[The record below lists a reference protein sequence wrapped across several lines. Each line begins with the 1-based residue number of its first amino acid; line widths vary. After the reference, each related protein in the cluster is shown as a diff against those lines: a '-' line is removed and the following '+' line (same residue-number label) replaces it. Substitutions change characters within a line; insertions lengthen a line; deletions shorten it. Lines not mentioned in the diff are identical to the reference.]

1 MSISATQELRPL
13 IKIAVPAILAQL
25 AMMGLAVIDVVMA
38 GNFGANALAS
48 VSVGTNV
55 LNPVFVFIAGMFLA
69 MNPIIAQ
76 LNGKGAQEEIA
87 PVLHSGLLLGALL
100 SIPTVFF
107 LMFSDAF
114 LSIINIRE
122 EIIDST
128 HRYLLALSY
137 GMPGLFI
144 FFAFRFFNQGMF
156 NNQSVLIINLA
167 AMPINIILNYW
178 FMYGGLGVPALGVQG
193 IGYATTVVWYLT
205 AFALFLYTRNYKE
218 YQALKLFSNGF
229 HPQFKVIKEIFRI
242 GTPMGISIGLEIAM
256 FAIIGVII
264 GSYAVDIISAH
275 QIAINIASVAFMLPL
290 GLSFGTTARVGYY
303 IGSGEPIK
311 ARYVGYLGLWLSM
324 GMALFSCCV
333 LIFGGHIIIGW
344 YTQDAGII
352 ELAAGLLFFAGV
364 FQISDASQASFSGS
378 LRGMKD
384 AKYPMY
390 ISAIAYIGIGL
401 PLGILLGEY
410 YGYGVK
416 GFWVGLISSL
426 SFAAVALFFRY
437 NYLSKKAIQE
447 KQTDINAANM
457 TSV

>member
-1 MSISATQELRPL
+1 MSISAAQELRPL
-13 IKIAVPAILAQL
+13 IKIAIPAILAQL

-76 LNGKGAQEEIA
+76 LNGKGDKAQIA
-87 PVLHSGLLLGALL
+87 PVLHSGLLLGTLL
-100 SIPTVFF
+100 SLPTVLF
-107 LMFSDAF
+107 LANSDHF

-128 HRYLLALSY
+128 YRYLLALSY

-144 FFAFRFFNQGMF
+144 FFALRFFNQGMF
-156 NNQSVLIINLA
+156 NNQSVLMINLA
-167 AMPINIILNYW
+167 AMPINALLNYW
-178 FMYGGLGVPALGVQG
+178 FMYGGLGIPALGVEG
-193 IGYATTVVWYLT
+193 IGYATSCVWYLT
-205 AFALFLYTRNYKE
+205 AFSLLWYSKTFKDYQELHLFN
-218 YQALKLFSNGF
+218 NGF
-229 HPQFKVIKEIFRI
+229 KPQWKIIKEIFRI
-242 GTPMGISIGLEIAM
+242 GTPMGIAIGLEIAM

-264 GSYAVDIISAH
+264 GSYAVDVISAH
-275 QIAINIASVAFMLPL
+275 QVAINIASVAFMLPL
-290 GLSFGTTARVGYY
+290 GLSFGTTARVGYH
-303 IGSGEPIK
+303 IGSGDPIK

-324 GMALFSCCV
+324 GLALFTCTV
-333 LIFGGHIIIGW
+333 LILGGRTIIGW
-344 YTQDAGII
+344 YTQDQSII

-364 FQISDASQASFSGS
+364 FQLSDASQASLSGS

-384 AKYPMY
+384 AKYPML

-401 PLGILLGEY
+401 PLGILLGET

-416 GFWVGLISSL
+416 GFWIGLISSL
-426 SFAAVALFFRY
+426 TFAAVALFFRY
-437 NYLSKKAIQE
+437 NHLSKKAINQH
-447 KQTDINAANM
+447 QAA
-457 TSV
+457 